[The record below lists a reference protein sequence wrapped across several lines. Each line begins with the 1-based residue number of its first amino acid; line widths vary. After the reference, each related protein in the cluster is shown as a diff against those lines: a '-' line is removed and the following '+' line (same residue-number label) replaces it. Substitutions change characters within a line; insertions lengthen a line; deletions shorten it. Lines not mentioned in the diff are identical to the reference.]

1 MPTINQHIS
10 ALRILIKEQ
19 TDDSLY
25 TDQFLY
31 HLLTGA
37 TSTLHRRNIEK
48 DRKVSPWNTQ
58 SYCISLEVANSHDC
72 SCVPVG
78 CKVLKS
84 KDKIPTPLNSDN
96 GPMMK
101 VYTLDHVEIFR
112 VDEAEQRASMLH
124 PIKKNRLSYSIVNG
138 KIVLWNGNTD
148 HIIPRAI
155 TVKGLFNDVTEWAS
169 IEACDESGNTT
180 GNCCYDIDNDNFPLD
195 EDFTFAAYGLVLQQL
210 GLALQ
215 KKSDDNNNN
224 NPEI

>member
-19 TDDSLY
+19 SDDSLY

-37 TSTLHRRNIEK
+37 ASTIHRRNIEK
-48 DRKVSPWNTQ
+48 DRKISPWNLP
-58 SYCISLEVANSHDC
+58 SYCISLEKAKSHDC

-78 CKVLKS
+78 CDVLRS

-96 GPMMK
+96 GPVIK
-101 VYTLDHVEIFR
+101 VTTMDHQEIYR
-112 VDEAEQRASMLH
+112 VNEAEQKSNLLH
-124 PIKKNRLSYSIVNG
+124 PIKKKKLSYSIVNG
-138 KIVLWNGNTD
+138 KIILWNANTE

-155 TVKGLFNDVTEWAS
+155 LVKGLFNDVTEWSGIAS
-169 IEACDESGNTT
+169 CDSNGIPD
-180 GNCCYDIDNDNFPLD
+180 GGCCFDIGKDNFPLD
-195 EDFTFAAYGLVLQQL
+195 EDFTFAAYAMVLQQL
-210 GLALQ
+210 GIALQ